1 MHSKR
6 AKAMFAMKRALPKG
20 IITQWYGSI
29 ASIPAGWAL
38 CNGDNDTPDLR
49 DRFIVG
55 AKEDEGGIAKTNV
68 SGALTQTG
76 GDKNHKHT
84 FTGNGHFHSCE
95 IGMGTEGGVAHS
107 VVTDTVAAVGTTDN
121 GSTLA
126 PYYALAYIMKL

>member
-1 MHSKR
+1 
-6 AKAMFAMKRALPKG
+6 MFGMKRGLPKG
-20 IITQWYGSI
+20 IIAQWYGNI

-55 AKEDEGGIAKTNV
+55 AKEDEGGVAKTNV

-76 GDKNHKHT
+76 GSKNHTHT
-84 FTGNGHFHSCE
+84 FTGNGHSH
-95 IGMGTEGGVAHS
+95 IIGVGMGTEGGVAHAA
-107 VVTDTVAAVGTTDN
+107 VTDIAAAVGTTDN